1 VGGKSVVQSAE
12 HYKRNIALADKKSDK
27 IELADFILST
37 QNALGMGIVIL
48 DSKNGKILRSNAVF
62 CNIFGYTDKEL
73 FGLPS
78 MAALVPNDNQ
88 AAFRERLKD
97 TEAGATFEIMAI
109 HKSRTRLWMEV
120 RLRQLRLKNE
130 TMLVAIV
137 TDITRRREAE
147 EQVLL
152 LETIT
157 LAVSEARDFQSAL
170 SVVVRKVCVTTGW
183 EYGLAWVPSP
193 DGKGLCVSRAAYGA
207 GDDLERFRKAM
218 EPIILAQGDDLPGRA
233 WTLRQP
239 QWADDIILL
248 RSFRRQ
254 TILREFGVQI
264 SMAIPVVTDGAVVA
278 VLEFCVTEKHLHVKD
293 FFVGLASAIAPQL
306 GSVFKRK
313 KAEDER
319 DRIFALSMDMIC
331 VTDMIGNF
339 RHLNPAWTRTLGYS
353 VEELK
358 SKPFYEFLHPED
370 RQKTREAMEKLQKD
384 GEGRDFENRYIA
396 KDGSLRYFLWNA
408 SMFPDENLVYATA
421 RDMTDRN
428 AAEEE
433 IHRANVF
440 LDQVV
445 ENIPDMIFIKD
456 AKDLRFVR
464 FNRAGERLLG
474 ISREKLIGK
483 SDHDFFPPDEADFF
497 IKKDRQ
503 VLEEGRMVEIAEEV
517 IHTSSG
523 VKILHTKKIPIL
535 NDRKEPIYLLGISE
549 DVTER
554 KKPA

>member
-1 VGGKSVVQSAE
+1 MAE
-12 HYKRNIALADKKSDK
+12 KKSEK
-27 IELADFILST
+27 FELVDFILST

-48 DSKNGKILRSNAVF
+48 DPKTARIQRSNAVF

-73 FGLPS
+73 FQLSS
-78 MAALVPNDNQ
+78 MAALVPNDHQ
-88 AAFRERLKD
+88 ASFRERFKD
-97 TEAGATFEIMAI
+97 LEAGATFEIMAL
-109 HKSRTRLWMEV
+109 HKNRSRLWTEI

-130 TMLVAIV
+130 SMLVAIV

-157 LAVSEARDFQSAL
+157 LAVNEAKDFQSAL

-183 EYGLAWVPSP
+183 EYGVAWVPSP
-193 DGKGLCVSRAAYGA
+193 DGKGISVSRAAYGA
-207 GDDLERFRKAM
+207 GDALERFRKAM
-218 EPIILAQGDDLPGRA
+218 EPITLAPGDDLPGRA
-233 WTLRQP
+233 WMLRQP
-239 QWADDIILL
+239 QWADDILLL

-264 SMAIPVVTDGAVVA
+264 SMAIPVVTDGVVVA
-278 VLEFCVTEKHLHVKD
+278 ILEFCVTEKHLHVKD

-319 DRIFALSMDMIC
+319 DRILRLSMDLIC
-331 VTDMIGNF
+331 VTDFVGNF

-353 VEELK
+353 IDELK
-358 SKPFYEFLHPED
+358 SKLFYEFIHPDD
-370 RQKTREAMEKLQKD
+370 REKTREAMERLARE
-384 GEGRDFENRYIA
+384 GEGRDFENRYVA
-396 KDGSLRYFLWNA
+396 KDGSIRTFLWNA
-408 SMFPDENLVYATA
+408 AIFPDENLVYATA
-421 RDMTDRN
+421 RDITDRKV
-428 AAEEE
+428 ADAE

-440 LDQVV
+440 LDQII

-474 ISREKLIGK
+474 IGRDKMIGK

-497 IKKDRQ
+497 IRKDRQ

-517 IHTSSG
+517 IHTSAG

-535 NDRKEPIYLLGISE
+535 NDKKEPLYLLGISE
-549 DVTER
+549 DITDL
-554 KKPA
+554 KKPG